1 MVLIVPRRA
10 GKTYLLLVALLAAGL
25 ETRARAFY
33 ASHRRETASAMWR
46 DEWFP
51 LLESSPLDR
60 YVDLRRANGSE
71 AIAVRATRS
80 TIRLLPPD
88 GDAARSFR
96 SHLAMLD
103 EAREFTD
110 EQGADL
116 EAGIFPTQAT
126 GAGGQTW
133 IVSNAGTSSSTWLRG
148 WRDRA
153 HAAAVDGRTD
163 RLAGFEW
170 SADPD
175 ADRDDPA
182 TWIAA
187 HPGLG
192 HHVLLDAL
200 EADHEDMTPTDFA
213 TEYLGIWADALVDT
227 ELLDA
232 WTAGIQPKAA
242 PVAPLAFALETSE
255 DRTRTVIVAAGAPRT
270 GDPTGTVI
278 ELIDDR
284 PHAGGAW
291 IPARLA
297 ELAERHNPNVITY
310 DNRGPAAA
318 SAVDLAQVPA
328 KIAGLRTDAVIAAA
342 GTFHDRNIAG
352 AVTHRDD
359 PTMAEAVAAL
369 RRRTAGGAWVY
380 DRREPAALPAIAAT
394 LAAYAHRT
402 NLAPT
407 VH

>member
-10 GKTYLLLVALLAAGL
+10 GKTFLILIALLAASL
-25 ETRARAFY
+25 DPRRRAFY
-33 ASHRRETASAMWR
+33 ASHRRETAAALWR

-51 LLESSPLDR
+51 QLESSPLDR

-71 AIAVRATRS
+71 SITIPSTRS
-80 TIRLLPPD
+80 TVRLLPAD
-88 GDAARSFR
+88 GDAARSFK
-96 SHLAMLD
+96 SHLAVVD
-103 EAREFTD
+103 EARELTD
-110 EQGADL
+110 EQGADI
-116 EAGIFPTQAT
+116 EAGVFPTQAT
-126 GAGGQTW
+126 GVGGQTW
-133 IVSNAGTSSSTWLRG
+133 IVSNAGTAASTWLRE
-148 WRDRA
+148 WRDRG
-153 HAAAVDGRTD
+153 HAAITDGRTE
-163 RLAGFEW
+163 RLAHFEW
-170 SADPD
+170 AADPD

-200 EADHEDMTPTDFA
+200 EADHESMTPTDFA
-213 TEYLGIWADALVDT
+213 CEYLGIWADALVDT

-232 WTAGIQPKAA
+232 WTAGIDPKAA
-242 PVAPLAFALETSE
+242 PAAPLAFSIETAE
-255 DRTRTVIVAAGAPRT
+255 DRTRTVIAAAGAPFR
-270 GDPTGTVI
+270 GSPAATVV
-278 ELIDDR
+278 ELIEDR
-284 PHAGGAW
+284 PHDGGAW
-291 IPARLA
+291 IPARLT
-297 ELAERHNPNVITY
+297 ELAERHNPTAIVY

-318 SAVDLAQVPA
+318 SALDLAAVPA

-342 GTFHDRNIAG
+342 GMFHDRNVAG

-402 NLAPT
+402 HLIPNAY
-407 VH
+407 